1 MVSIIYTPTF
11 TIYNTEKKIKKD
23 TKHWRQYSTKTSER
37 PRMNLTMTPPPK
49 TLTRDRVVEL
59 EMEVEEYKRVNT
71 KLKLLVGWNVRAAHS
86 ALKSS
91 QDIIEII
98 ENLDKKEAVAE
109 TRESILD

>member
-1 MVSIIYTPTF
+1 MVSITYTPTF

-23 TKHWRQYSTKTSER
+23 TKPSER
-37 PRMNLTMTPPPK
+37 PRMNFAMTPPTK
-49 TLTRDRVVEL
+49 TLMRDRVIEL
-59 EMEVEEYKRVNT
+59 ELEVEKYKHINT

-91 QDIIEII
+91 QDILEII

>member
-1 MVSIIYTPTF
+1 MVSITYTPTF

-37 PRMNLTMTPPPK
+37 PRMNFAMTPPTK
-49 TLTRDRVVEL
+49 TLMRDRVIEL
-59 EMEVEEYKRVNT
+59 ELEVEKYKHINT

-91 QDIIEII
+91 QDILEII